1 MWSRV
6 KVWPAIAM
14 DIVCVLIFAIVG
26 RGSHRE
32 ANDLVGVLST
42 AWPFLAGSLTGYV
55 VARAWRHPAS
65 LRSGVVIWLCTVAV
79 GMLLRLASGRGA
91 APIFVLV
98 AAIALGI
105 LLLGWRAVLGAVHT
119 ARRVRASEE
128 GSVSEP
134 DHARDKH

>member
-6 KVWPAIAM
+6 KVWPAIAV

-26 RGSHRE
+26 RGSHRRE

-42 AWPFLAGSLTGYV
+42 AWPFLAGTLTGYV

-65 LRSGVVIWLCTVAV
+65 LRSGAVIWLCTVSV

-91 APIFVLV
+91 ALTFVLV

-105 LLLGWRAVLGAVHT
+105 LLLGWRVVLGAVHT
-119 ARRVRASEE
+119 ARRSAARHPAS
-128 GSVSEP
+128 
-134 DHARDKH
+134 